1 MTNYEKY
8 VEAFKTGL
16 GIDEDKVTKELTYQS
31 VMEWDSVGHMELV
44 AELEDAFNISMDTD
58 DIVDFNSFE
67 AGIKILEKYNIK
79 IEE

>member
-16 GIDEDKVTKELTYQS
+16 GIDGEKVTKDLSYQS

-44 AELEDAFNISMDTD
+44 AELEEAFGISMDTD

-67 AGIKILEKYNIK
+67 TGIKILEKYNIK

>member
-16 GIDEDKVTKELTYQS
+16 GIDEEKVTKELTYQS